1 MDLQLGRLPAPG
13 QPDGYAPRAVRPSG
27 TSQHPV
33 VRTIFPRAQVVATAA
48 AVVLSV
54 WTMAGAEELSGAA
67 AVADAVLWGKEM
79 PAAAHTAGLPRTVQS
94 QLAEYRERERV
105 FRSGLTPPPGA
116 TPDEIQTYDK
126 RVGIE
131 RVVFCLFARG
141 DSARVAPQYA
151 LDADIEPDWQG
162 LPEMPRREA
171 KFIDRL
177 LADLPKPWLAPYLN
191 LVAGHRKLCA
201 SEMDGSAADARS
213 RAMAEDARRQLARA
227 RDGGN
232 RLIRVVAERLLA
244 TGRCSEPQM

>member
-1 MDLQLGRLPAPG
+1 
-13 QPDGYAPRAVRPSG
+13 
-27 TSQHPV
+27 V
-33 VRTIFPRAQVVATAA
+33 VRTTVPRAQVVATAA
-48 AVVLSV
+48 AVVLSAR
-54 WTMAGAEELSGAA
+54 TMAGAEELSGAA

-79 PAAAHTAGLPRTVQS
+79 PAAEHTADLPKNVQS
-94 QLAEYRERERV
+94 QLAEYRERERA
-105 FRSGLTPPPGA
+105 FRSGLTSPPGA
-116 TPDEIQTYDK
+116 TPDEIQTYDT

-201 SEMDGSAADARS
+201 SEMDGSAADAGS
-213 RAMAEDARRQLARA
+213 RAMAEDARRQLTRA

>member
-1 MDLQLGRLPAPG
+1 LV
-13 QPDGYAPRAVRPSG
+13 RASFR
-27 TSQHPV
+27 
-33 VRTIFPRAQVVATAA
+33 RAQVVAAAAAA
-48 AVVLSV
+48 AVLGC
-54 WTMAGAEELSGAA
+54 WTIAGAEDLSGAA
-67 AVADAVLWGKEM
+67 AIADAVLWGKEM
-79 PAAAHTAGLPRTVQS
+79 PASALSADLPKNVQS
-94 QLAEYRERERV
+94 QLTEYLERERT
-105 FRSGLTPPPGA
+105 FRSALTPPPGA
-116 TPDEIQTYDK
+116 TAEERETYDR

-131 RVVFCLFARG
+131 RVVFCLFPRG

-201 SEMDGSAADARS
+201 SEMDGVAADDRS
-213 RAMAEDARRQLARA
+213 RAMTADARRQLERA

-232 RLIRVVAERLLA
+232 RLIRVVAERLLT
-244 TGRCSEPQM
+244 TGRCGEP